1 MKITLKNVSKT
12 IKGCVILDNINLEM
26 ESGNVYGLRGSNGS
40 GKTML
45 MRAIAGLISV
55 EGTIKLDDKILG
67 KDISFPESLGIMIEN
82 PAFIEDYTAFRNL
95 FLLAMIKGT
104 ATKEDI
110 RNALERVG
118 LDPDDK
124 RTYRKFSLGMKQRL
138 GIACA
143 IMEKPEI
150 LILDEPVNALD
161 EDGIALVHDIL
172 EEERRRGAL
181 IIIACHDKEEMN
193 ALANKFFIVSEGKVR
208 SDDNVYV
215 HIN

>member
-12 IKGCVILDNINLEM
+12 IKGCVILDDINLEM

-55 EGTIKLDDKILG
+55 EGTIQLDDKLLG

-82 PAFIEDYTAFRNL
+82 PVFIEDYTAFRNL

-161 EDGIALVHDIL
+161 EDGITLVHDIL